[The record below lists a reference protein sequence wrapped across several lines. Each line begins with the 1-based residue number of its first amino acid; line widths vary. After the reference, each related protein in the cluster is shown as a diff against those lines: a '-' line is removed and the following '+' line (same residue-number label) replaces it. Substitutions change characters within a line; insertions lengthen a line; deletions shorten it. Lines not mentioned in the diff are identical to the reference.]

1 MPNNHGGAM
10 TLPGDKS
17 DKFGKFILSGIFDIF
32 YQTKAPL
39 IPEFVLELG
48 RTQPFFAPDSS
59 NEFPSGLGSTIFSAL
74 TQGVSGS

>member
-1 MPNNHGGAM
+1 MPNRGGAM

-17 DKFGKFILSGIFDIF
+17 DKFGKFILSGIFGVF

-39 IPEFVLELG
+39 LQKCVFELG

-59 NEFPSGLGSTIFSAL
+59 NEFPSRLGSTIFSVL

>member
-1 MPNNHGGAM
+1 MPNHGVAM

-17 DKFGKFILSGIFDIF
+17 DKFGKFIFWRRIS
-32 YQTKAPL
+32 A
-39 IPEFVLELG
+39 PEFVVELD
-48 RTQPFFAPDSS
+48 RTLPLFALDSS